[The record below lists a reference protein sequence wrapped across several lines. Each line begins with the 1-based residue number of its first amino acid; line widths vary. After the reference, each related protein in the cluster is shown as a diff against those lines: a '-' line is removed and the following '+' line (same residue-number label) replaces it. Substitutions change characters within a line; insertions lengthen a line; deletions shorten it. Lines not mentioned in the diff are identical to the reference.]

1 VTFQWTRIIDSFGI
15 TDPDEAAFEELPNGD
30 SLETGNFKKD
40 GVLTAYEEVWRD
52 VTGRDGEGSSAWIL
66 QSADGSTF
74 LGKVA
79 DTYIG
84 MQQEEPGSFAVRK
97 EVYREAQRSWE
108 VEFESGSVQ
117 EIPRAAAAL
126 EIEPQL
132 VGRKLESGKN
142 VRVRNHEYIVRG
154 LHIAGDWNQA

>member
-1 VTFQWTRIIDSFGI
+1 MKLRLRS
-15 TDPDEAAFEELPNGD
+15 
-30 SLETGNFKKD
+30 
-40 GVLTAYEEVWRD
+40 YEEVWRD
-52 VTGRDGEGSSAWIL
+52 MTGRDCEGSSAWIL

-84 MQQEEPGSFAVRK
+84 MRQEEPGSFVVRK

-126 EIEPQL
+126 EIESQL
-132 VGRKLESGKN
+132 VGRKLESGKS